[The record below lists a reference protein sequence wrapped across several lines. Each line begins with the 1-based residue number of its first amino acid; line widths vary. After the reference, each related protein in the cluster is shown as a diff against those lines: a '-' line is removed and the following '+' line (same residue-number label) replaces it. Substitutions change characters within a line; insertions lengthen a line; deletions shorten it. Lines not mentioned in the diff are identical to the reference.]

1 MSCGPAGF
9 HCCRLLLHLDWAKA
23 QSFQGAFFVA
33 IFSLLLLNVE
43 ADTTILWLKNTKPVH
58 AILCSASLSCPV
70 LCVTRVSHLHHRR
83 LEAAIY
89 ILMET
94 VPEFMFTMSWNHYF
108 CCRME
113 MVFVNLVDIQIHEFL
128 LFLIGAYKYALFRTV
143 NKEAG
148 HLYCMRCFA
157 LVFFDDQNMEKLP
170 LSYSLRA
177 EEGTMSCWY
186 AFSSSLPASLC
197 LCITSLFLSFPIA
210 FTHSLCFTVLLV
222 RSPMYLWSTGIYF
235 F

>member
-1 MSCGPAGF
+1 
-9 HCCRLLLHLDWAKA
+9 
-23 QSFQGAFFVA
+23 
-33 IFSLLLLNVE
+33 
-43 ADTTILWLKNTKPVH
+43 
-58 AILCSASLSCPV
+58 
-70 LCVTRVSHLHHRR
+70 
-83 LEAAIY
+83 
-89 ILMET
+89 
-94 VPEFMFTMSWNHYF
+94 
-108 CCRME
+108 
-113 MVFVNLVDIQIHEFL
+113 
-128 LFLIGAYKYALFRTV
+128 
-143 NKEAG
+143 
-148 HLYCMRCFA
+148 MRCFT

-235 F
+235 FYKRTRASSRPAFRTHAVKRRWKLKTINCRLNCVTSCHGVSLQHRLYVHMFTYIFKGHQPHLTCVLLFPPKRSNYFVHIEFTSIYSWYWGEDMHERATNASWFSRHATPSSGLL

>member
-1 MSCGPAGF
+1 
-9 HCCRLLLHLDWAKA
+9 
-23 QSFQGAFFVA
+23 
-33 IFSLLLLNVE
+33 
-43 ADTTILWLKNTKPVH
+43 
-58 AILCSASLSCPV
+58 
-70 LCVTRVSHLHHRR
+70 
-83 LEAAIY
+83 
-89 ILMET
+89 
-94 VPEFMFTMSWNHYF
+94 
-108 CCRME
+108 
-113 MVFVNLVDIQIHEFL
+113 
-128 LFLIGAYKYALFRTV
+128 
-143 NKEAG
+143 
-148 HLYCMRCFA
+148 MRCFT

-235 F
+235 FYKRTRASSRPAFRTHAVKRRWKLKTINCRLNCVTSCHGVSLQHCLYVHMFTYIFKGHQPHLTHAFYYFHPKGVIILFILNLLLFTRDIGVKTCMSVPQMHHDFRDTPLLHLVCCNFEPEYSSVILQHSSSV